1 MEGSEHRLC
10 SHKAWGGGAERGSAP
25 VTPEEGGTL
34 ENRICDIHIRVTEQ
48 EKRRM
53 EARAKRAGI
62 GLSAYLRRV
71 GIGENLGQPT
81 PAELFDN
88 LEEGVGPG
96 HHEDLGH
103 QG

>member
-1 MEGSEHRLC
+1 M
-10 SHKAWGGGAERGSAP
+10 
-25 VTPEEGGTL
+25 
-34 ENRICDIHIRVTEQ
+34 ENRVYDIHIRVTEQ

-53 EARAKRAGI
+53 KARAKRAGI

-71 GIGENLGQPT
+71 GVGEDLAQPN
-81 PAELFDN
+81 PAELFDD
-88 LEEGVGPG
+88 LEEGVTHG

>member
-1 MEGSEHRLC
+1 MN
-10 SHKAWGGGAERGSAP
+10 
-25 VTPEEGGTL
+25 
-34 ENRICDIHIRVTEQ
+34 NRICDIHIRVTEQ

-53 EARAKRAGI
+53 EAKAKRAGI

-71 GIGENLGQPT
+71 GVGEDLAQPN

-88 LEEGVGPG
+88 LEEGVTHG
-96 HHEDLGH
+96 HHQDLGY

>member
-1 MEGSEHRLC
+1 M
-10 SHKAWGGGAERGSAP
+10 K
-25 VTPEEGGTL
+25 
-34 ENRICDIHIRVTEQ
+34 NRTCDIHIRVTEQ

-53 EARAKRAGI
+53 EARARRAGI

-71 GIGENLGQPT
+71 GVGEDLAQPN

-88 LEEGVGPG
+88 LEEGVAHGC
-96 HHEDLGH
+96 HEDLGH

>member
-1 MEGSEHRLC
+1 MN
-10 SHKAWGGGAERGSAP
+10 
-25 VTPEEGGTL
+25 
-34 ENRICDIHIRVTEQ
+34 NRTCDIHIRVTEQ

-53 EARAKRAGI
+53 EAKAKRAGI

-71 GIGENLGQPT
+71 GVGEDLAQPN

-88 LEEGVGPG
+88 LEEGVAHGC
-96 HHEDLGH
+96 HEDLGH

>member
-1 MEGSEHRLC
+1 M
-10 SHKAWGGGAERGSAP
+10 
-25 VTPEEGGTL
+25 